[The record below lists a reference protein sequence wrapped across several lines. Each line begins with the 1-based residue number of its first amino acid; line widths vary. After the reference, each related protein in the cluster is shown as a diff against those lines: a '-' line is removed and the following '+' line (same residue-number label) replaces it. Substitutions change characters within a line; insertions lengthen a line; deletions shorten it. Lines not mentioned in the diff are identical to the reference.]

1 MERIPYRRGG
11 PAPIGFVLAQDSETG
26 ERYWAHPNGFKANE
40 PGPPLSEDLVA
51 RIRAFKAILGDAE
64 PSTVEETLVNMS
76 TDAHPEREVAVW
88 ERIARA
94 YRDEVAARN
103 VEDPERRGAIFGVL
117 LLASMGMGER
127 EIVSSNPKLKTVP
140 DIGSILKRL
149 WGTRLTD
156 GDTRRA

>member
-1 MERIPYRRGG
+1 MERIPYRRGE
-11 PAPIGFVLAQDSETG
+11 PVPIGFVLVQDPETR
-26 ERYWAHPNGFKANE
+26 ERFWVYPNDLEVNE

-64 PSTVEETLVNMS
+64 SSTVEQTLFNLS
-76 TDAHPEREVAVW
+76 TEAHPEREVAVW

-94 YRDEVAARN
+94 YRNEVTARN

-140 DIGSILKRL
+140 DIGSILKRFVEL
-149 WGTRLTD
+149 
-156 GDTRRA
+156 A